1 MHQINRLIETG
12 NSSKWVRAICLIL
25 ISAHAATAVML
36 GWRLELCAPVAIPGG
51 IISHVRSTTE
61 ATQKADEL

>member
-25 ISAHAATAVML
+25 IKRSCGHCGDVGL
-36 GWRLELCAPVAIPGG
+36 AIGTLRSGG
-51 IISHVRSTTE
+51 HSRRDYKSCTFNHRSNSE
-61 ATQKADEL
+61 GG